1 MKPPVVSVVIPLY
14 NCAPFL
20 REAMDSLL
28 AQTFTDFELIC
39 INDGSTDDTEKIV
52 LSYTD
57 PRIRYFAN
65 DSNVGLVYTLNKGI
79 ELSTGEFI
87 ARMDGD
93 DWCYP
98 ERFGLQVDFFRQHPD
113 ARVLATTIE
122 LMDENGK
129 PIGYWED
136 ERRAITPAQ
145 IRKKLP
151 KDNCIAHPTVMARA
165 EIFRQFRYDGR
176 QRQAEDYD
184 LWLRIAAAGIPVNKL
199 DNALVKHRIVRNSFT
214 RKRQR
219 NVFWKNARTKRVFL
233 SGFIF
238 KSSPN
243 LFIMKVFFFMV
254 VDLGKGVGKKIK
266 QLLKF

>member
-39 INDGSTDDTEKIV
+39 INDGSTDDTEKIA

-57 PRIRYFAN
+57 LRIRYFAN
-65 DSNVGLVYTLNKGI
+65 DSNMGLVYTLNKGI

-113 ARVLATTIE
+113 ARILATTIE

-219 NVFWKNARTKRVFL
+219 NVFLKNARTKFRFYRYQT
-233 SGFIF
+233 F
-238 KSSPN
+238 
-243 LFIMKVFFFMV
+243 
-254 VDLGKGVGKKIK
+254 GKKLSRFCIAT
-266 QLLKF
+266 LFYACVDGLKGMLKKFKRSK